1 MILTLTTLASLN
13 QLSLECSCTHKK
25 YTPVANLGGKRGG
38 GERERKT
45 EWGEK
50 KRENSEREGQ
60 RETEKD
66 RDRPANR
73 RNFNG
78 RNHVT
83 Y

>member
-1 MILTLTTLASLN
+1 M
-13 QLSLECSCTHKK
+13 SLECSCTHKK
-25 YTPVANLGGKRGG
+25 YTPVASLGGKSG

-50 KRENSEREGQ
+50 KRENRKREAQ
-60 RETEKD
+60 RRETEKD

-73 RNFNG
+73 GNFNG

-83 Y
+83 C